1 MADFDPHE
9 AEIAAWM
16 QQFAA
21 IDDHERRLPDATSI
35 WVKAKLLQ
43 SAAAAERAVLPITRT
58 QIVGYVVIAACWAA
72 LLNWKWAALS
82 AWFRGLTPT
91 HMILHAA
98 GAEAAA
104 SLSATFFAVLVVLAS
119 ATLMLAFHTIL
130 AEE

>member
-9 AEIAAWM
+9 AEVALWM
-16 QQFAA
+16 QQFAG
-21 IDDHERRLPDATSI
+21 IDDRQGPLPDAASI

-43 SAAAAERAVLPITRT
+43 SAAAAERAVLPITRI
-58 QIVGYVVIAACWAA
+58 QIVAYVVVAACWAA

-104 SLSATFFAVLVVLAS
+104 TVSATFFAALIALAS
-119 ATLMLAFHTIL
+119 VTVVLAFHTIL

>member
-9 AEIAAWM
+9 AHVAAWM
-16 QQFAA
+16 QQFAG
-21 IDDHERRLPDATSI
+21 IDDQERRLPDASSI

-58 QIVGYVVIAACWAA
+58 QIVAYVVIAACWAA
-72 LLNWKWAALS
+72 LLNWKWVALS

-98 GAEAAA
+98 GAETAATV
-104 SLSATFFAVLVVLAS
+104 SATFFAALIALAS
-119 ATLMLAFHTIL
+119 VTVMLAFHTIL